1 MIKYKLYNKETNQ
14 WDELAKEEDLEKVL
28 PQVTAADAGAI
39 LRVNAQGQ
47 WDKATIPNAEDNSF
61 GGN

>member
-1 MIKYKLYNKETNQ
+1 MSKLKVRDKNNNWHEIA
-14 WDELAKEEDLEKVL
+14 LIEEVPEGL
-28 PQVTAADAGAI
+28 PQVTPADVGAI